1 MYLGVGFIKIFNA
14 LKIYLTDWKNLLAH
28 GLVGVVLLCIAL
40 FAPVHWIYRVLFLI
54 LVVVFNVLRMR
65 YSKNKKNKDNESNEV
80 KEITG
85 DN

>member
-54 LVVVFNVLRMR
+54 LVVVFNVIRMR
-65 YSKNKKNKDNESNEV
+65 YSKNKKNKNKEDEV
-80 KEITG
+80 KEITE